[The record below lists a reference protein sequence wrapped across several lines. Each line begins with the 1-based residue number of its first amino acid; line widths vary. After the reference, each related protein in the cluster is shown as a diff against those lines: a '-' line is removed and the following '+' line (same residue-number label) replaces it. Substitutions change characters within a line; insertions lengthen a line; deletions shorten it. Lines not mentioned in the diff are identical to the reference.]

1 MKFHYLIFLLLPCI
15 SACDRTAEKA
25 GPVNVKIERTA
36 MGFQLYRNN
45 EPCFIKGARTLGTQ
59 YMDLVASVG
68 GNSVRIGGGPDVTAK
83 LDTAQKYGLSVLFGL
98 PVSSERNGFDYN
110 DEAAVKKQFD
120 KVMDIVKKYRDHP
133 AILMWAIGNEMD
145 YVPDR
150 PSYNLKLWGAVNDI
164 AKAIHKADPAHP
176 VITVTGTGNKKKMKD
191 IVAMLPDIDAL
202 GINTYGDIN
211 EIPGWIRKY
220 HLDKPYIIT
229 EWGPTGHWQVHQ
241 NKWGIPVEETS
252 TEKAADYYSREKEV
266 IEKDKYCLGGYS
278 FLWTQNRQE
287 RTHTWYNMFYDEGEP
302 TEAVDVMQYL
312 WSGKW
317 PANRAPQID
326 SLMLNRLPKNAD
338 ILLQPRTINKARV
351 EASDPEKGK
360 LKYEWEIYPVN
371 TTFGYAGHGE
381 QRPAPVNEL
390 IQDRYKP
397 YILFTSPADSGD
409 YRLFVYI
416 RDEGH
421 KIALGNIPFHVAP
434 VKK

>member
-1 MKFHYLIFLLLPCI
+1 MKFLYLIFLILPCI
-15 SACDRTAEKA
+15 SACSRTAEKA
-25 GPVNVKIERTA
+25 GPVNVKIEQTA
-36 MGFQLYRNN
+36 VGFQLYRNN
-45 EPCFIKGARTLGTQ
+45 EPYFIKGARTLGTQ

-120 KVMDIVKKYRDHP
+120 KVMDIVKKYREHP

-150 PSYNLKLWGAVNDI
+150 PSYNLKLWDAVNDI
-164 AKAIHKADPAHP
+164 AKAIHEEDPAHP
-176 VITVTGTGNKKKMKD
+176 AITVTGTGNKEKMKD
-191 IVAMLPDIDAL
+191 IVAMLPDIDAI

-252 TEKAADYYSREKEV
+252 TEKAADYYRREKEV

-312 WSGKW
+312 WTGKW

-326 SLMLNRLPKNAD
+326 SLMLNGLPKNAD
-338 ILLQPRTINKARV
+338 ILLQPRTLNIARV
-351 EASDPEKGK
+351 EAIDPEKGN
-360 LKYEWEIYPVN
+360 LNYEWEIYPEN
-371 TTFGYAGHGE
+371 MAFGYAGHGE
-381 QRPAPVNEL
+381 KRPAPLNEL

-397 YILFTSPADSGD
+397 DILFTSPAESGD

-421 KIALGNIPFHVAP
+421 KIALANIPFHVAR
-434 VKK
+434 